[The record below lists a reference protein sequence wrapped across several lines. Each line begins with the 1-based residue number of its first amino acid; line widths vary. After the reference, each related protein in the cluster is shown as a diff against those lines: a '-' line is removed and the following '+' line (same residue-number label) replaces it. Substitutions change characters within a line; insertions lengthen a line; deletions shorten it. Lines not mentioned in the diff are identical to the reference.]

1 MFGVDDLRAG
11 LGVILGVEVGV
22 VAVFLGVRSCW
33 CGRGVEDRGGD
44 EEEARLVGEEGGC
57 GDSGGDSCGGKD
69 AVHEQI
75 TQSKEKG
82 DGRIENGDSD
92 VRVVT
97 ESKNAPES

>member
-1 MFGVDDLRAG
+1 LTKDAQNTQ
-11 LGVILGVEVGV
+11 
-22 VAVFLGVRSCW
+22 
-33 CGRGVEDRGGD
+33 GD

-97 ESKNAPES
+97 ENKNAPES